1 MLIDETIFGA
11 VDRRTPHRLA
21 AEDIL
26 AGAVEHALRQ
36 VWLCNSYL
44 YNSCTRHNL
53 LKGGRRNEKR
63 KLYILY
69 TLFVSVTNCNIKWF
83 I

>member
-36 VWLCNSYL
+36 V
-44 YNSCTRHNL
+44 
-53 LKGGRRNEKR
+53 
-63 KLYILY
+63 
-69 TLFVSVTNCNIKWF
+69 
-83 I
+83 